1 MLSAEDALR
10 FIKVRAEG
18 MARAAAAEPTGMAA
32 VLGGDEEQVRA
43 AIEEAGLTAANANG
57 GGQIVAAGTAAEL
70 EAFAAAPPART
81 RVIPLKV
88 AGAFHTHHM
97 RPAVGPLQEL
107 ARGLEPAEPVSTLLS
122 NRDGK
127 PVTSGAAALQSLV
140 DQVTRPVRWDLCQ
153 QKLLELGVDSAWELP
168 PAGTLT
174 GLARR
179 AMKGVPVTALSSP
192 EQLPQP

>member
-1 MLSAEDALR
+1 M
-10 FIKVRAEG
+10 
-18 MARAAAAEPTGMAA
+18 
-32 VLGGDEEQVRA
+32 
-43 AIEEAGLTAANANG
+43 
-57 GGQIVAAGTAAEL
+57 
-70 EAFAAAPPART
+70 
-81 RVIPLKV
+81 
-88 AGAFHTHHM
+88 
-97 RPAVGPLQEL
+97 
-107 ARGLEPAEPVSTLLS
+107 
-122 NRDGK
+122 
-127 PVTSGAAALQSLV
+127 TSGAAALQSLV